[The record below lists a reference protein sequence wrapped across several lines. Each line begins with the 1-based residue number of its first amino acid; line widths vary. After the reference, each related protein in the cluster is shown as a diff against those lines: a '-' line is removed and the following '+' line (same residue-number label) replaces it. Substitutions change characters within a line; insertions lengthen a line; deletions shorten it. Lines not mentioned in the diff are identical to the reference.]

1 MTERTFADEI
11 GGAGVVGATPR
22 SFHVSAVHKS
32 LGGPGG
38 FLQITLALYLFVHIA
53 AIVLTSMT
61 ASLIQRWQAGDF
73 YDESIFYNEAA
84 FIEDA
89 GMAIFWSSIGIMVLC
104 IIAYCV
110 FIYSAVRNIERSN
123 ARGMTHSAWGAVGWS
138 FVPVIN
144 LFKIYQI
151 MGEVWQGSGDPVRGV
166 FSRPAFMPLWWGSY
180 VAGNVISRF
189 AQRQM
194 DATDDF
200 DQLMQL
206 SWVDAGASVLNILS
220 AVMLLIMVRGIIAAQ
235 KGWSTL
241 PAAQTTSAT

>member
-1 MTERTFADEI
+1 MTERSFADEI
-11 GGAGVVGATPR
+11 GVAGATPR
-22 SFHVSAVHKS
+22 SFHVSAEHKS
-32 LGGPGG
+32 LARPGG
-38 FLQITLALYLFVHIA
+38 FLQVALALYILVHIA
-53 AIVLTSMT
+53 VIVLTGMT
-61 ASLIQRWQAGDF
+61 ASLIQRWLAGDF
-73 YDESIFYNEAA
+73 YDENIFYSEAA

-89 GMAIFWSSIGIMVLC
+89 AMAIFWSSIGIMVLC

-123 ARGMTHSAWGAVGWS
+123 ARGMTHSAGGAVGWS

-166 FSRPAFMPLWWGSY
+166 YSRPAFMPLWWGSY

-194 DATDDF
+194 DSTDDS
-200 DQLMQL
+200 DQLMLL
-206 SWVDAGASVLNILS
+206 SWVDAGASVLSILS

-235 KGWSTL
+235 GRWPTL
-241 PAAQTTSAT
+241 PSAPPPATT